1 MGTCPTACFGTIEE
15 GVDPMRQKESVLAV
29 IAAVTVLAILAM
41 VSFSGYY
48 SFINRMFLAGI
59 LASLA
64 CGVVGTFVVVRRVVF
79 MSDAIAHSTFGGI
92 GLAFLLQSALGWLW
106 FDPMIGAALFALG
119 AAVIL
124 SMGWSRMSVR
134 EDSVIGVLWVIGMAL
149 GVLFYS
155 LVDPRNVSLISPES
169 ILFGSILLISE
180 ETLWMMLAILAAI
193 YVVVFLLF
201 RDLQILTFDEEHARI
216 SGLNVPLTNF
226 ILLALIAF
234 TIIALIQLVGVI
246 LAIAMLT
253 IPAAIAG
260 TFTDG
265 LKSMMLSAVTI
276 SLVLTAA
283 GSFAAIAIDT
293 PPGATIVIL
302 MGAVFITVMLLR
314 LLNRGGATRAGQ
326 GS

>member
-1 MGTCPTACFGTIEE
+1 MGMFPTACFRTIEE
-15 GVDPMRQKESVLAV
+15 GVDPMGQKEKIIAV
-29 IAAVTVLAILAM
+29 IAVATILAILAM

-193 YVVVFLLF
+193 YAVVFLLF
-201 RDLQILTFDEEHARI
+201 RDLQILTFDEEHSLHHHRPDPARGRHI
-216 SGLNVPLTNF
+216 GHRHAHHPGGDSRDVHRRPEEHDAVGRDGVPGPDRGG
-226 ILLALIAF
+226 ILRGHRDRHPSWGDHRHPDGGSVHPNRPRPEA
-234 TIIALIQLVGVI
+234 Q
-246 LAIAMLT
+246 
-253 IPAAIAG
+253 IPASH
-260 TFTDG
+260 
-265 LKSMMLSAVTI
+265 KR
-276 SLVLTAA
+276 AA
-283 GSFAAIAIDT
+283 PA
-293 PPGATIVIL
+293 PG
-302 MGAVFITVMLLR
+302 R
-314 LLNRGGATRAGQ
+314 
-326 GS
+326 

>member
-1 MGTCPTACFGTIEE
+1 MRHEE
-15 GVDPMRQKESVLAV
+15 KVLAV
-29 IAAVTVLAILAM
+29 IAAATILVILAL

-59 LASLA
+59 LASLV

-106 FDPMIGAALFALG
+106 FDPMLGAALFALG

-124 SMGWSRMSVR
+124 SMGWTRLSVR

-155 LVDPRNVSLISPES
+155 LVDPRKVSLISPES

-180 ETLWMMLAILAAI
+180 ETLWMMLAILVAI
-193 YVVVFLLF
+193 YVVVFFLF

-216 SGLNVPLTNF
+216 SGLNVPLINF

-260 TFTDG
+260 TFTDS
-265 LKSMMLSAVTI
+265 LKSMMLSAVTV

-283 GSFAAIAIDT
+283 GSFAAIAMDT

-302 MGAVFITVMLLR
+302 MGAVFIAVMLVRLR
-314 LLNRGGATRAGQ
+314 THGGGAAARKGA
-326 GS
+326 

>member
-1 MGTCPTACFGTIEE
+1 MRHEE
-15 GVDPMRQKESVLAV
+15 KILAV
-29 IAAVTVLAILAM
+29 IAAATILVILAL

-106 FDPMIGAALFALG
+106 FDPMLGAAIFALG

-124 SMGWSRMSVR
+124 SMGWTRLSVR

-155 LVDPRNVSLISPES
+155 LVDPRKVSLISPES

-180 ETLWMMLAILAAI
+180 ETLWMMLAILVAI
-193 YVVVFLLF
+193 YTVVFFLF

-216 SGLNVPLTNF
+216 SGLNVPLINF

-253 IPAAIAG
+253 IPAAIAA
-260 TFTDG
+260 TFTDS
-265 LKSMMLSAVTI
+265 LKSMMLSAVTV

-283 GSFAAIAIDT
+283 GSFAAIAMDT
-293 PPGATIVIL
+293 PPGATIVLL
-302 MGAVFITVMLLR
+302 MGAVFIAVMLVRLR
-314 LLNRGGATRAGQ
+314 THGGGAAARKGA
-326 GS
+326 